1 MLDNLPEDIISSIIH
16 LLTQKDQA
24 TCVRVSRHWHN
35 IFQSSLYSTIQL
47 KNERTGNLFLKSGVM
62 DISSTSASDFRYLVR
77 SMTLRWAIGQKVYP
91 WRLLLRSF
99 PFLEDLSVS
108 SMLWNNL
115 VKENG
120 ALPNLT
126 RLATNC
132 KYTPIDLSDVYAK
145 NLTHFSAMRFQ
156 KRLLCSLIIKMP
168 MLKDLTIQVIQH
180 TPDEGSPSLE
190 FQDIDN
196 IHGSCKHIQTIHLRN
211 LTLAGNALI
220 EQSQATTVR
229 YFKLK
234 NVKVTEPEWIVY
246 FIKKYPR
253 LLKISIQVIRAPWDD
268 QFNPRMVYRYEDA
281 LGEIKSGFIWSD
293 LEILSLSN
301 ITDNKAYFSTLRLV
315 KLLAPSYN
323 LKQLE
328 IYGSRVKPFSVDLNI
343 NWALKNFSGLR
354 VLKLNRIN
362 VIYTSNASFVNS
374 CLTHLELDINQ
385 CSDELLKLVNDICP
399 QAHHIMLM

>member
-1 MLDNLPEDIISSIIH
+1 
-16 LLTQKDQA
+16 
-24 TCVRVSRHWHN
+24 
-35 IFQSSLYSTIQL
+35 
-47 KNERTGNLFLKSGVM
+47 M

-99 PFLEDLSVS
+99 PFLEGLSVS

-220 EQSQATTVR
+220 EQSQATTLFVHLGMISLIHEW
-229 YFKLK
+229 YI
-234 NVKVTEPEWIVY
+234 VTRMPLA
-246 FIKKYPR
+246 R
-253 LLKISIQVIRAPWDD
+253 LNPGLFGVISRSCRFQ
-268 QFNPRMVYRYEDA
+268 
-281 LGEIKSGFIWSD
+281 
-293 LEILSLSN
+293 ILP
-301 ITDNKAYFSTLRLV
+301 TTKH
-315 KLLAPSYN
+315 
-323 LKQLE
+323 
-328 IYGSRVKPFSVDLNI
+328 
-343 NWALKNFSGLR
+343 
-354 VLKLNRIN
+354 
-362 VIYTSNASFVNS
+362 TS
-374 CLTHLELDINQ
+374 
-385 CSDELLKLVNDICP
+385 
-399 QAHHIMLM
+399 AH